1 MTDVCT
7 CISEIWILVPAF
19 TGQVTNCVN
28 LMNMCFNVKEN
39 SSVRRMMNTNSI
51 ILRSPVQCNVVG
63 QNNIQ
68 VVELPEWEW
77 VFLEGGKISLVIFI
91 YISLPWEHCSSL
103 WGQEIFFKTG
113 SSVAGL
119 GDLASVSMRP
129 SMRYKTSK
137 LHLLLKLYETS
148 GLLLRKQH

>member
-51 ILRSPVQCNVVG
+51 ILRSPVRCNVVG
-63 QNNIQ
+63 QNDIQ
-68 VVELPEWEW
+68 VVELPEWE
-77 VFLEGGKISLVIFI
+77 
-91 YISLPWEHCSSL
+91 
-103 WGQEIFFKTG
+103 
-113 SSVAGL
+113 
-119 GDLASVSMRP
+119 
-129 SMRYKTSK
+129 
-137 LHLLLKLYETS
+137 
-148 GLLLRKQH
+148 